1 MIDQPFLLASHPL
14 RVEEASLELVSSPAV
29 NLVNDNMDMAWRSFN
44 LNAPYVVLEC
54 PGIVDTVGILHSNLR
69 ATDRVRVRAANSPT
83 ELLSAPV
90 WDSGELPAYVGA
102 LRPPYTAKTLID
114 VPVGLRAAYWRID
127 FAAPGH
133 PDNAVL
139 VSRIVLG
146 ERFTIGS
153 GIDYEWSKGVIDD
166 SILTAGPNYEDVQE
180 YTSRPKVK
188 ATMGG
193 MDEATFNVLDA
204 FMMRV
209 GTKRPVLFAPEPSN
223 LDSVQQWTVYGRV
236 KVLFEG
242 MNQYH
247 NLWESD
253 IEVAGL
259 KA

>member
-14 RVEEASLELVSSPAV
+14 RVAEASLELASSPAI
-29 NLVNDNMDMAWRSFN
+29 NLTNDNMDMSWRSFN

-54 PGIVDTVGILHSNLR
+54 QGVVDTVAILHSNQR
-69 ATDRVRVRAANSPT
+69 ATDQVRVRAADSVA

-90 WDSGELPAYVGA
+90 WDSGQLPAYLGT
-102 LRPPYTAKTLID
+102 LRAPYTAKTLID
-114 VPVGLRAAYWRID
+114 APNVTARYWRFD

-153 GIDYEWSKGVIDD
+153 GIDYEWTKGLVDD

-188 ATMGG
+188 ATLGG
-193 MDEATFNVLDA
+193 MDEATANELDA

-209 GTKRPVLFAPEPSN
+209 GTKTPVVFAPEPDN

-242 MNQYH
+242 MNLYH
-247 NLWESD
+247 NLWDSD
-253 IEVAGL
+253 IEVHGL